1 MRSVSAPMAAR
12 TSASRTT
19 TNTKGWLFSALGA
32 WVAAVR
38 IRATVSSSTS
48 SGRNERAARWVCT
61 TSKKSG
67 MAADGTDRSGWAAHG
82 ARIGRRRGGPATFG
96 AAPARAG
103 ARHDDLVGVRRRTGR
118 GGTPWQT
125 TPHQQEDVLKS
136 FIGQPTGKSKVVV
149 ERGPVQHFA
158 DALLSASPIYHD
170 PAAAKQA
177 GFDNIPAPPTW
188 PFAME
193 FSGKFAEMQPA
204 DAPTGSPLAK
214 ILGPLMAKGGLI
226 LHGEEEFL
234 YHRPMQVG
242 DVLIGDGVISDVY
255 QKESKGRTM
264 TFICSE
270 TKWTEE
276 STGEPVVTARMNL
289 IHRS

>member
-1 MRSVSAPMAAR
+1 MADD
-12 TSASRTT
+12 
-19 TNTKGWLFSALGA
+19 
-32 WVAAVR
+32 AA
-38 IRATVSSSTS
+38 A
-48 SGRNERAARWVCT
+48 
-61 TSKKSG
+61 
-67 MAADGTDRSGWAAHG
+67 
-82 ARIGRRRGGPATFG
+82 
-96 AAPARAG
+96 
-103 ARHDDLVGVRRRTGR
+103 
-118 GGTPWQT
+118 
-125 TPHQQEDVLKS
+125 QEDVLKS
-136 FIGQPTGKSKVVV
+136 IIGQPTGKSKVIV

-158 DALLSASPIYHD
+158 DAVLSASPIYHD
-170 PAAAKQA
+170 PVAAKEA
-177 GFDNIPAPPTW
+177 GFDSIPAPPTW

-204 DAPTGSPLAK
+204 DAPTGNPLATV
-214 ILGPLMAKGGLI
+214 LGPLMAKGGLI

-234 YHRPMQVG
+234 YHRPILVG